1 MPPGESKHPNLP
13 ADQKPQPS
21 SAVCTGTAPASF
33 VTPGPAATT
42 AASYVPNVYFSFPY
56 IATYFANPG
65 HCSAALSQC
74 SANHAACIT
83 RLAGGGGVGGEFG
96 VTIVVPGGGGTTIA
110 AGGGVTYAAASAT
123 SICKIPPPAH
133 THLYSGYGRQL
144 AYLLVFVV
152 VVQATA
158 WRPRPATAS
167 TPACAPCPGH
177 QPRASFSAR
186 TRPTLRRGQRQR
198 QRQHAPA
205 WLASLL
211 PGPLGW
217 AFCDHFDRE
226 GPPNLSVTP
235 CLFPAF
241 GFGSGVWD
249 CGRDVFFFHDMYLTP
264 MLTKSRMNDPD
275 THTFVAFRCHRVL
288 NVYSSQQLCTREHEG
303 PNLRTWITPCI
314 YLTFSIPIHLTIRLC
329 TRQSCVCQ
337 NQPIRATRVP
347 PVDNPLLCAVA
358 KYPSK

>member
-1 MPPGESKHPNLP
+1 MHSISVPRGKQTPP
-13 ADQKPQPS
+13 ADHKPQPP
-21 SAVCTGTAPASF
+21 SAVCTGTAPADF
-33 VTPGPAATT
+33 ETPGPAATT
-42 AASYVPNVYFSFPY
+42 VASYVPNVYFSFPY

-83 RLAGGGGVGGEFG
+83 RLGGGDGGVGGEFG

-123 SICKIPPPAH
+123 SICKIPPR
-133 THLYSGYGRQL
+133 LYSRYGRQL
-144 AYLLVFVV
+144 AYLA

-158 WRPRPATAS
+158 WRPQPARAS

-177 QPRASFSAR
+177 QPPASFSAR
-186 TRPTLRRGQRQR
+186 TRPTPRRGQRQR
-198 QRQHAPA
+198 QCAPA
-205 WLASLL
+205 WLAPLL
-211 PGPLGW
+211 PESLDW
-217 AFCDHFDRE
+217 AFCDHL
-226 GPPNLSVTP
+226 GPNLSMTTP

-241 GFGSGVWD
+241 GVGSGGWD
-249 CGRDVFFFHDMYLTP
+249 CERDIFSFHGMYLTP
-264 MLTKSRMNDPD
+264 ILTKSRMNDPD

-288 NVYSSQQLCTREHEG
+288 SVYSRQQLHTQEHEG
-303 PNLRTWITPCI
+303 LTLRTWITCYI
-314 YLTFSIPIHLTIRLC
+314 YLTLFVPIHLAIRLC